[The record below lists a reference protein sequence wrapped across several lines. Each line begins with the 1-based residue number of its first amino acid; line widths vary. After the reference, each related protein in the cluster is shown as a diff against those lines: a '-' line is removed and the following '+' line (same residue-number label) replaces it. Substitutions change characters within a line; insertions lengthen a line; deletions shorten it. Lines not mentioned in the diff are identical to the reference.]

1 MLRPLA
7 AVVTLALIV
16 AVATPATAA
25 QSYDPSFHSFT
36 LTPAPGLTLSAGSL
50 TLAGSGTTTGTY
62 TDPYLGTTIA
72 YDSATWTSE
81 WFATPTAFTELVA
94 SWNADT
100 PEGTWIETRMRAE
113 GDKGR
118 TKWYVMGRWA
128 YGDETIYRTS
138 VGGQGDADGFIAT
151 DTFFAK
157 DHPMTAYELQVE
169 LFRAQGSGLTPRLDF
184 IGAVASDAPNLKG
197 YVPSPLG
204 GAEGTT
210 VAVPAY
216 SQEIHKGDYP
226 EYDKGG
232 EAWCSPTSTSMILRK
247 WFPERPGASEYA
259 YVLADPRYGP
269 EHPDPWIDY
278 AARYVYD
285 YRYQGAG
292 NWPFNTAYAAHF
304 GLRGFVTQLRS
315 LNEAERF
322 VTQGIPLVASIAFT
336 SNKLSGFLFKS
347 TGGHLLTIV
356 GFDAAGNVISN
367 DPDSASD
374 ATVPHVY
381 DRRQFERDWLASTGG
396 IVYVIYDPARA
407 SLPPSAGNW

>member
-81 WFATPTAFTELVA
+81 WFATPTPFTELVA

-169 LFRAQGSGLTPRLDF
+169 LFRAQ
-184 IGAVASDAPNLKG
+184 
-197 YVPSPLG
+197 
-204 GAEGTT
+204 
-210 VAVPAY
+210 
-216 SQEIHKGDYP
+216 
-226 EYDKGG
+226 
-232 EAWCSPTSTSMILRK
+232 
-247 WFPERPGASEYA
+247 
-259 YVLADPRYGP
+259 
-269 EHPDPWIDY
+269 
-278 AARYVYD
+278 
-285 YRYQGAG
+285 
-292 NWPFNTAYAAHF
+292 
-304 GLRGFVTQLRS
+304 
-315 LNEAERF
+315 
-322 VTQGIPLVASIAFT
+322 
-336 SNKLSGFLFKS
+336 
-347 TGGHLLTIV
+347 
-356 GFDAAGNVISN
+356 
-367 DPDSASD
+367 
-374 ATVPHVY
+374 
-381 DRRQFERDWLASTGG
+381 
-396 IVYVIYDPARA
+396 
-407 SLPPSAGNW
+407 